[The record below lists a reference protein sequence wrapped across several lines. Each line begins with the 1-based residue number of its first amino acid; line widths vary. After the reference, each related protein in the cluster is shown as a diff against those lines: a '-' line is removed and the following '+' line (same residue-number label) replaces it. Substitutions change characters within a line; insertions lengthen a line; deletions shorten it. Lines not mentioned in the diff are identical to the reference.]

1 MSVPAYVP
9 APGVGSW
16 DLLAEVDAIMSGLDP
31 LPWQRN
37 ASTGDQWTRVRGLLD
52 QQQAT
57 PDDHLRYNVAIQ
69 SMTPTGPVDRSDA
82 IEFETT
88 IQVAW
93 LFLAYPQQQWESHLL
108 ALQSAQAVRRAMM
121 DPARFC
127 FQDGAV
133 RLVDVQD
140 AFQPAAADGKAGLL
154 ITQTYRFRHLES
166 VA

>member
-1 MSVPAYVP
+1 MTVPDYSP
-9 APGVGSW
+9 ADGVGAW
-16 DLLAEVDAIMSGLDP
+16 EILTEVDSIMAGLDP

-37 ASTGDQWTRVRGLLD
+37 GSANDQWSRVLGLLD
-52 QQQAT
+52 QQQAK
-57 PDDHLRYNVAIQ
+57 PDDHLRYNLAVQ
-69 SMTPTGPVDRSDA
+69 TMTPTGPVETQNA

-108 ALQSAQAVRRAMM
+108 AIQSAQAVRRAMM
-121 DPARFC
+121 APNRFC
-127 FQDGAV
+127 FTGGAV

-140 AFQPAAADGKAGLL
+140 AFQPAANDGKAGLL

-166 VA
+166 VT